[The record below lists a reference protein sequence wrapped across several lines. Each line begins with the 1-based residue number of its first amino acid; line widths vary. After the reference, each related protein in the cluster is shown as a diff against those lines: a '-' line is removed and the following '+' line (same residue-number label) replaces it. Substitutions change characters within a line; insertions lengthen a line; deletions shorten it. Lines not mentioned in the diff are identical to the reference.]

1 LLAEIERLIITN
13 TTTILTMQRFMI
25 APEFAIE
32 LFQCDLAIDM
42 WSADF
47 YDFLSQI
54 DGDYE

>member
-1 LLAEIERLIITN
+1 
-13 TTTILTMQRFMI
+13 MQRFMI

-42 WSADF
+42 WTTDF